1 MRKDNKIFIPLT
13 LDNSTKSVW
22 GTGQFV
28 GVGTAVVAIVFLQIF
43 LIIYYGENAGLTWFA
58 TPFVL
63 IPLDIAI
70 VYFIV
75 WLVRKFIFK
84 ENELLRAYESN
95 KNNEIADLSFLWD
108 IFNIENGKI
117 YYLNG
122 YVAAVVQ
129 FKHGYIYDRPD
140 MHKDIHRKTVQ
151 QAIGAIARRGYMF
164 KYYNREVRDSNLEPL
179 YHTKDLI
186 AKEAGSRP
194 FNLITDI
201 LNHVERVCTDI
212 GTIEV
217 ETYVVIATDM
227 YTIQGLDL
235 AVEEM
240 IAATRNG
247 LFTFAERLDDDGIY
261 NFICSLYDIT
271 SIDSDKI
278 LSRKFRDSNLQ
289 VVKQLE
295 VMRDISGQQ
304 NTQTAKAPATVESD
318 DYMKQFEDMLRD
330 SSRTS
335 EENEGDYL

>member
-13 LDNSTKSVW
+13 LDNSTKSAW

-28 GVGTAVVAIVFLQIF
+28 GVGAAAVAIIFLQIF
-43 LIIYYGENAGLTWFA
+43 LLIFYGDNAGIAWYA
-58 TPFVL
+58 TPFFL
-63 IPLDIAI
+63 IPLDFVITYSI
-70 VYFIV
+70 IWV
-75 WLVRKFIFK
+75 VRKVIFK
-84 ENELLRAYESN
+84 ENDLLKAYESN
-95 KNNEIADLSFLWD
+95 KINEIADLSFLWD
-108 IFNIENGKI
+108 IFNIEDNRI

-151 QAIGAIARRGYMF
+151 QAIGSIARRGYHF
-164 KYYNREVRDSNLEPL
+164 KYYNREVKDSNLEPL
-179 YHTKDLI
+179 YKTKDMI

-235 AVEEM
+235 AIEEM

-247 LFTFAERLDDDGIY
+247 LFTFAERLDNDEIY

-271 SIDSDKI
+271 SIDSDHI
-278 LSRKFRDSNLQ
+278 LSRKFKNSNLQ

-295 VMRDISGQQ
+295 VMRDISTNQASGQQ
-304 NTQTAKAPATVESD
+304 ATVHAPVKDEYMEQLEAMLGNKSQDSD
-318 DYMKQFEDMLRD
+318 
-330 SSRTS
+330 
-335 EENEGDYL
+335 EGEYL